1 MDKASFHFLTFSEKS
16 INYVSQLFS
25 DNGSIKK
32 WHELKREYNLHE
44 SSHFKWLQLEDS
56 YNIYMRPFQYK
67 ILNHVLCLNKKLHAI
82 GIKPSPLCSFCNLYD
97 ETPLHMF
104 DESDAVKCL
113 WTDLVQC
120 FQNNFKLP
128 TLTPQAAIL
137 GILESANNDSII
149 KNNKV
154 FINHILLIF
163 KLYIVIFLIAEIR
176 KVKRIGKEIILTNS
190 MKAFAFTKKWLVIN
204 NIVP

>member
-1 MDKASFHFLTFSEKS
+1 
-16 INYVSQLFS
+16 
-25 DNGSIKK
+25 
-32 WHELKREYNLHE
+32 
-44 SSHFKWLQLEDS
+44 
-56 YNIYMRPFQYK
+56 
-67 ILNHVLCLNKKLHAI
+67 
-82 GIKPSPLCSFCNLYD
+82 
-97 ETPLHMF
+97 MF
-104 DESDAVKCL
+104 DEFDAVKCL
-113 WTDLVQC
+113 WADLVQC

-128 TLTPQAAIL
+128 TLTPQDAIL

-163 KLYIVIFLIAEIR
+163 ELYIVIFLIAEIR

-204 NIVP
+204 NIAP